1 MIAFGAE
8 PMELMLDRPART
20 DHAAVEL
27 AYATDNLPLV
37 RDMLQSFGSWP
48 RRERPVK
55 VVLGPVFS

>member
-37 RDMLQSFGSWP
+37 RDILQSWLNASARDVRQP
-48 RRERPVK
+48 ATH
-55 VVLGPVFS
+55 